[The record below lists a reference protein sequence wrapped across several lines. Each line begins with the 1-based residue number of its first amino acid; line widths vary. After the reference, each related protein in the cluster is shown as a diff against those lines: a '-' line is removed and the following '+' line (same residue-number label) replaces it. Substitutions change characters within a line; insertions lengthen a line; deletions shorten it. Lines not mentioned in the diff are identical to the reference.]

1 MANSKEIPWKR
12 ISVEAAAVVVSIL
25 LAFSID
31 AWWEDL
37 QDRKEESQLLTD
49 LINEFEANRD
59 RLMAVTESHRIRSKR
74 LRTLIE
80 EAATELGTL
89 TADDLDGLAD
99 QVLTNPIFTA
109 EKGVMERALSGNG
122 LSLIEDTNLRAS
134 LAGFW
139 PKFGYY
145 FKNQWIVID
154 NVVFSRQVVFET
166 GALVWQRFSE
176 REELDSTSMWSDEL
190 TTEETNTLKY
200 FMVTEFMSKLMMKQ
214 GERMLAEIDIILAE
228 LRSAR
233 SK

>member
-37 QDRKEESQLLTD
+37 QDRKEESELLTD

-59 RLMAVTESHRIRSKR
+59 RLMEVTESHRIRSER
-74 LRTLIE
+74 LRILIE
-80 EAATELGTL
+80 DTDAESSTL
-89 TADDLDGLAD
+89 TADDLDTLAD

-109 EKGVMERALSGNG
+109 ERGVMERALSGNG
-122 LSLIEDTNLRAS
+122 LSSIEDSHLRAS

-139 PKFGYY
+139 PRFEYY

-166 GALVWQRFSE
+166 GTLVWQRFSE
-176 REELDSTSMWSDEL
+176 REELVSTSMWSDEL
-190 TTEETNTLKY
+190 TAEETNALKY
-200 FMVTEFMSKLMMKQ
+200 FMVTEFMSNLMMKQ
-214 GERMLAEIDIILAE
+214 GEHLLAEIDIILTE

-233 SK
+233 SQ